1 MSIGVPLGPAS
12 LGGGTMPPQAPELQ
26 PPDEGSVT
34 PQILDLEMITGDCL
48 RANADVTALDARVAG
63 QLPKTFTKPWVR
75 VTQIDAANATDNLR
89 VEHLVSYL
97 LQYDCYAG
105 AETDNAQAQAS
116 ALGRTV
122 RAALI
127 DLQDQTLDGAVITGA
142 AVRNDARLD
151 DLDFDPPRSRRVLT
165 VEIWAHPA

>member
-1 MSIGVPLGPAS
+1 M
-12 LGGGTMPPQAPELQ
+12 
-26 PPDEGSVT
+26 SVT
-34 PQILDLEMITGDCL
+34 PQILDVERITGDYL
-48 RANADVTALDARVAG
+48 RADADITTLQARVAG

-75 VTQIDAANATDNLR
+75 VTQIDAANVTGNQR

-97 LQYDCYAG
+97 LQFDCYAG

-127 DLQDQTLDGAVITGA
+127 DMQDQTLDGAVITGA
-142 AVRNDARLD
+142 EVRNDARLP
-151 DLDFDPPRSRRVLT
+151 DLDFDPPRERRVLT